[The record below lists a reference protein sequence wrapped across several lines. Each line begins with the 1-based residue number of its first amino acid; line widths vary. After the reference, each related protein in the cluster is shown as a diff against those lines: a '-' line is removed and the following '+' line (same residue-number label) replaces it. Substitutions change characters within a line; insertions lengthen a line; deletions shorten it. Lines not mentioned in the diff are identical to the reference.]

1 MSRWEGEEKFLLCL
15 AKGLVQSV
23 YLDIWFGLWEI
34 WQVIKIWCWV
44 PLSWSWKKSWNP
56 WQADTKPAPNRTET
70 HSPAWWR
77 TADMTLLKSYTHNK
91 QIFHPCFSYSTEHQ
105 EGRTRKGRKDHHPH
119 ILHVGA
125 NNSYYLHFSHSSLP
139 LFRQNLSFALTS
151 CFFIRSSTTHLQAH
165 QIHGREPRQ
174 LLPLFAPRSPLC
186 MVRAFSLF
194 GYCMTQW
201 DEKIFAQK

>member
-1 MSRWEGEEKFLLCL
+1 M
-15 AKGLVQSV
+15 
-23 YLDIWFGLWEI
+23 
-34 WQVIKIWCWV
+34 
-44 PLSWSWKKSWNP
+44 LSSTLMKLEKKSWNP
-56 WQADTKPAPNRTET
+56 WQADTKPAPTRTET

-174 LLPLFAPRSPLC
+174 LLPLFAPRSPLWC
-186 MVRAFSLF
+186 ARSRCLDIVWLNEMKKYLHKNKNCERLREGGGCPWASRVAFPIATLHFSFSPRFRL
-194 GYCMTQW
+194 
-201 DEKIFAQK
+201 I